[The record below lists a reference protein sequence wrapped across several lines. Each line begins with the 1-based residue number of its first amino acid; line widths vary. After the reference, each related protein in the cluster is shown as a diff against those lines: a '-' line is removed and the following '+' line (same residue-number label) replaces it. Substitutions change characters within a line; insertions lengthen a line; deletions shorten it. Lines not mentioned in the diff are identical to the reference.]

1 MCDVVP
7 RPVDFCTCKHF
18 GRLLTF
24 HWGHLF
30 LLLPTLGGKHSFENR
45 RNNTFSLGRPK
56 LQKRTNHLEILRTYM
71 LWHSRR
77 RGVEKH
83 SFSTPTEH
91 GDQKQKRSARSMG
104 ITVRVF
110 STPLARERPFC
121 NSYLTRTSTRSL
133 VPREPKWQYDRR
145 NVAKG
150 GKGTKHVEI
159 VEVHVLVNVTKTSKG
174 STIC

>member
-1 MCDVVP
+1 MCDVALGGPLVCDIVP
-7 RPVDFCTCKHF
+7 RLVFV
-18 GRLLTF
+18 
-24 HWGHLF
+24 WGNMF
-30 LLLPTLGGKHSFENR
+30 LLFPTLGGKHSFVNR

-56 LQKRTNHLEILRTYM
+56 LQKRLNHLEIIRKYN

-91 GDQKQKRSARSMG
+91 GDQNKKRSARSMG
-104 ITVRVF
+104 ITVRVC

-121 NSYLTRTSTRSL
+121 NSYLKRTSTRSL

-145 NVAKG
+145 SIAKG
-150 GKGTKHVEI
+150 GKGTNACRKSRSPFSCKCYEI
-159 VEVHVLVNVTKTSKG
+159 Q
-174 STIC
+174 